1 MGREVQEV
9 AKHTPLTPLN
19 MEDVFPILHLLK
31 MILHNFKCKNE
42 NLLSKQVWFLT
53 RMLH

>member
-9 AKHTPLTPLN
+9 AKPTPATPLK
-19 MEDVFPILHLLK
+19 MEDAFLIFHLLK
-31 MILHNFKCKNE
+31 MILHIFKCKNE